1 MDELMNDLMEK
12 PGRTDDQAHMT
23 NHAGASND
31 AGRAGAFDG
40 SYANPLDFI
49 FHARSIAL
57 VGLSTDPRKMTGA
70 PVGILRQTGC
80 KGEIYPV
87 NPKATKIGGLRAYP
101 SIDSLPH
108 APDVAMIML
117 AAKHCAQAVRDCAAK
132 GTRAVVVL
140 SSGFEETDSG
150 HQAAADL
157 AAAARETGV
166 VVVGPN
172 CEGVWSVAARTLL
185 TFGSAAKRDVL
196 HHAPVAVLSQSGA
209 MAGAVARHLQNDAIG
224 CAYVVSVG
232 NETVLTIADY
242 MEWMIEQEDVRV
254 VLLFIEGL
262 RDGER
267 LLQLIRLATSRG
279 IRVAALKSGNSKAGM
294 EAAASHT
301 GKIASEF
308 SVYRD
313 LLAGAGAILL
323 ESLTELIAAGEVLGI
338 APLPVSHSTERG
350 DACDGRDGVSVFSIP
365 GGTRALTAD
374 QCEAHGVPLSTFAR
388 STVAQLTDALP
399 EFGGV
404 ENPTDLTGQVLSH
417 QGLFDQTLSI
427 IAKDPYTEALIVQV
441 ANRGPSDVMERTA
454 LLGKV
459 ASDTGMPVIVTFLG
473 DNLPVADRAQ
483 LRALKVL
490 CARDPAEAALFL
502 GWLYKARRAT
512 EAHRATGT
520 TGSTGTTGTT
530 GTTGKRLRRNS
541 LLAPSNWASTMSWI
555 EAAGMP
561 VPRWLEV
568 AVDSNVEHLCDGLG
582 PVAVKALPEDAGH
595 KTELG
600 LLSLNV
606 QGAGAIA
613 NEASR
618 IRKALNK
625 PDAGIL
631 VQEMVKGGVEVLL
644 AATRNPDFGPV
655 LAIGLGG
662 IAVELFRDVAWLAL
676 PTDAAGVR
684 NAIAGLK
691 LSTVLGGFR
700 GQPAADTDALVEAAV
715 AFGDA
720 FLATTPALDEF
731 EINPLLVLPQG
742 HGVMAVDALVGAAV
756 QAD

>member
-1 MDELMNDLMEK
+1 MNDLMDK
-12 PGRTDDQAHMT
+12 PGRTDD
-23 NHAGASND
+23 HARITKLPGAGHAADRS
-31 AGRAGAFDG
+31 GAFDG
-40 SYANPLDFI
+40 SYGNPLDFI

-70 PVGILRQTGC
+70 PLGILRQTGF
-80 KGEIYPV
+80 KGRIYPV
-87 NPKATKIGGLRAYP
+87 NPNATEIGGLRSYP
-101 SIDSLPH
+101 SMDLLPEV
-108 APDVAMIML
+108 PDVAMIML

-132 GTRAVVVL
+132 GTRAVVVM

-166 VVVGPN
+166 AVVGPN

-196 HHAPVAVLSQSGA
+196 HHTPVAVLSQSGA
-209 MAGAVARHLQNDAIG
+209 MAGAVARHLQDAAIG
-224 CAYVVSVG
+224 CSYVVSVG
-232 NETVLTIADY
+232 NETVLTISDY

-254 VLLFIEGL
+254 VLLFVEGL

-323 ESLTELIAAGEVLGI
+323 ESLTELIAAGEVLGT
-338 APLPVSHSTERG
+338 APLPVSHLQEQSEAR
-350 DACDGRDGVSVFSIP
+350 DGQDGVSVFSIP

-374 QCEAHGVPLSTFAR
+374 QCEAHGVPLCTFAR

-417 QGLFDQTLSI
+417 EGLFDQTLSI
-427 IAKDPYTEALIVQV
+427 IAKDPHTEALIVQV
-441 ANRGPSDVMERTA
+441 ANRGPSDVMERAA
-454 LLGKV
+454 LLGKI
-459 ASDTGMPVIVTFLG
+459 ASDTGMPVIATFLG
-473 DNLPVADRAQ
+473 DSLPAADRAR
-483 LRALKVL
+483 LRDLKVL

-502 GWLYKARRAT
+502 GWLYKTRRAT
-512 EAHRATGT
+512 EAHRLPNRA
-520 TGSTGTTGTT
+520 SALY
-530 GTTGKRLRRNS
+530 RQS
-541 LLAPSNWASTMSWI
+541 SIAAPSDWASTMSWL
-555 EAAGMP
+555 EAAGMT

-568 AVDSNVEHLCDGLG
+568 APGSNVEQLCAELG
-582 PVAVKALPEDAGH
+582 PVAVKAFPEDAGH

-600 LLSLNV
+600 LVSLNV
-606 QGAGAIA
+606 QGPGAVA

-625 PDAGIL
+625 PEAGIL
-631 VQEMVKGGVEVLL
+631 VQEMVKNGVEVFL

-676 PTDAAGVR
+676 PTDPASVS
-684 NAIAGLK
+684 NAIASLK
-691 LSTVLGGFR
+691 LSIVLAGFR
-700 GQPAADTDALVEAAV
+700 GQPAADTGALVDAAV
-715 AFGDA
+715 AFSAA
-720 FLATTPALDEF
+720 FLATTPALAEF

-742 HGVMAVDALVGAAV
+742 QGVMAVDALVGAAV
-756 QAD
+756 QTD

>member
-12 PGRTDDQAHMT
+12 PGHTDDQAPMT
-23 NHAGASND
+23 KHADASND
-31 AGRAGAFDG
+31 ADRTGAFNG
-40 SYANPLDFI
+40 SYAHPLDFI

-70 PVGILRQTGC
+70 PLGILRQTGF
-80 KGEIYPV
+80 KGDIYPV
-87 NPKATKIGGLRAYP
+87 NPKATEIGGLRAYP
-101 SIDSLPH
+101 SIDSLPQ

-150 HQAAADL
+150 HQAAIDL

-166 VVVGPN
+166 AVVGPN

-196 HHAPVAVLSQSGA
+196 HHAPVAILSQSGA
-209 MAGAVARHLQNDAIG
+209 MAGAMARHLQNDAIG

-242 MEWMIEQEDVRV
+242 MAWMIEQDDVRV

-323 ESLTELIAAGEVLGI
+323 ESLTELIAAGEVLGV
-338 APLPVSHSTERG
+338 APLPVSHAPGRNHARDG
-350 DACDGRDGVSVFSIP
+350 RDGRDGVAVFSIP

-388 STVAQLTDALP
+388 STVARLTDALP

-427 IAKDPYTEALIVQV
+427 IASDPHTEALIVQV

-454 LLGKV
+454 LLGKI
-459 ASDTGMPVIVTFLG
+459 AKDTGVPIIVTFLG
-473 DNLPVADRAQ
+473 DSLPAADRAT
-483 LRALKVL
+483 LRALRVL

-502 GWLYKARRAT
+502 GWLYKARTA
-512 EAHRATGT
+512 EQVHRAAGI
-520 TGSTGTTGTT
+520 
-530 GTTGKRLRRNS
+530 LRKPA
-541 LLAPSNWASTMSWI
+541 LGFKVPAPANWADTMSWL
-555 EAAGMP
+555 AVCGMS
-561 VPRWLEV
+561 VPRWVEV
-568 AVDSNVEHLCDGLG
+568 AADDKLEQLCAELG
-582 PVAVKALPEDAGH
+582 PVAVKALPEDAEH

-600 LLSLNV
+600 LLALNV
-606 QGAGAIA
+606 QGPDAIA
-613 NEASR
+613 EEASR

-625 PDAGIL
+625 PDARIL
-631 VQEMVKGGVEVLL
+631 VQEMVTGGVEVLL

-676 PTDAAGVR
+676 PTDAASVR
-684 NAIAGLK
+684 HAIAGLK
-691 LSTVLGGFR
+691 LGTVLSGFR
-700 GQPAADTDALVEAAV
+700 GKPPADTNALVASAI
-715 AFGDA
+715 AFGDQ
-720 FLATTPALDEF
+720 FVATTPALAEF

-742 HGVMAVDALVGAAV
+742 QGVIAVDALVNTTVKAA
-756 QAD
+756 